1 MAQEIT
7 PGHDAQGHRF
17 CLVAA
22 RFNQVYV
29 ERMVKAALEVLR
41 GRGAAETDLTV
52 IWVPGSFELPL
63 TCRWAASSGRYDAV
77 LAFGTLVRGETEHF
91 RLVADVSA
99 QGLLQAMMETDVPVL
114 NGVLAVHDAEQA
126 AARTGGALG
135 NRGAE
140 VALAAVQM
148 GRLHRELRAR

>member
-1 MAQEIT
+1 MAPEIQ
-7 PGHDAQGHRF
+7 PGHDAHGHRF

-22 RFNQVYV
+22 RFNQDYV
-29 ERMVKAALEVLR
+29 ERMVRAALDVLR
-41 GRGAAETDLTV
+41 GRGAAEDDLSV
-52 IWVPGSFELPL
+52 IWVPGSFELPIA
-63 TCRWAASSGRYDAV
+63 CRWAARSGRYDAV
-77 LAFGTLVRGETEHF
+77 LAFGAVIQGETDHH
-91 RLVADVSA
+91 RLVADVA
-99 QGLLQAMMETDVPVL
+99 ARGLLQAMMETDVPVL

-148 GRLHRELRAR
+148 GRLRREQAR